1 MKKLL
6 ILGAGI
12 IQVPIIQK
20 AKSMGYYT
28 IVADYSSEAPG
39 LKYAD
44 KSYMVSTIDKDAILL
59 VAQKESI
66 DGILTTSDYPVN
78 VVAYVSR
85 IMGLPA
91 MSEAVANIC
100 TNKYLQREIFRK
112 NGIKT
117 PLYKLCH
124 SNEDLT
130 KYIDFPYIVKPCDSS
145 ASRGVKKVSNHA
157 SMIEAFKEALNY
169 SKSKNVLIESFIE
182 GKEYSVET
190 LTQNGKTSI
199 ITITEKFTKGEEF
212 GFFVEDTHL
221 EAARL
226 SEVEKQMIE
235 TEVLKA
241 IQIIGLDNCP
251 SHTEVKLNQ
260 KGAFI
265 IEMACRLGGDYI
277 TSDLVP
283 LSTGVD
289 MLENLIRLSVNE
301 PIEVNHKIN
310 KVSMIQFINQ
320 DNYDACD
327 SYIKENNS
335 SIIRY
340 EIDPKHDRPIKS
352 SLDRMGYI
360 ILQLNDYQEFDYI
373 MNQLNS

>member
-85 IMGLPA
+85 IMGLYA
-91 MSEAVANIC
+91 MSEEVANIC

-117 PLYKLCH
+117 PFYKLCH

-130 KYIDFPYIVKPCDSS
+130 KYKDFPYIIKPCDSS
-145 ASRGVKKVSNHA
+145 ASRGVKKVDNHA
-157 SMIEAFKEALNY
+157 SMIEAFKEALHY
-169 SKSKNVLIESFIE
+169 SKSENVLIESFIE

-241 IQIIGLDNCP
+241 IQVIGLDNCP

-260 KGAFI
+260 EGAFI

-301 PIEVNHKIN
+301 PIEVNHKIH

-320 DNYDACD
+320 ENYNLCD
-327 SYIKENNS
+327 SYIKENKS

-340 EIDPKHDRPIKS
+340 EIDSKHERPIKS

-373 MNQLNS
+373 MKQLNS